1 MNLGGVFAVNSFTC
15 LSSIFFF
22 LDFPLVTAN
31 SVFIFPWLQGMI
43 GGQAK

>member
-15 LSSIFFF
+15 FSSIFF
-22 LDFPLVTAN
+22 LDFPLVTVN

-43 GGQAK
+43 GGHAK